1 MQRGTIYPEVI
12 SIRLS
17 RGQADQLR
25 QAAQEDDRPISALLR
40 RLITTTLAEKRKER
54 TVPVE

>member
-17 RGQADQLR
+17 QGQADQLR
-25 QAAQEDDRPISALLR
+25 QVAQEDDRPLSALLR
-40 RLITTTLAEKRKER
+40 RLITNALAEKRKER

>member
-12 SIRLS
+12 TVRLS

-25 QAAQEDDRPISALLR
+25 QVAQADDRPISALLR
-40 RLITTTLAEKRKER
+40 RLIAQSLAEKQEAHV
-54 TVPVE
+54 T